1 MKFADGEG
9 LSQLYLELVGKRF
22 IPENGQVAAL
32 KCSSIWK
39 KMRKGFKALSQLKF
53 KFIPRAWKREA
64 MAHKTLLKG
73 SSVKI
78 ETLAWLL
85 WFFVKLDHLF

>member
-1 MKFADGEG
+1 MKFSDDEG
-9 LSQLYLELVGKRF
+9 LSQLYLELVDTYKKRF

-39 KMRKGFKALSQLKF
+39 KMRKGFKTLSQLKF

-64 MAHKTLLKG
+64 MAHKTHLTG
-73 SSVKI
+73 SSLKI
-78 ETLAWLL
+78 EILA
-85 WFFVKLDHLF
+85 